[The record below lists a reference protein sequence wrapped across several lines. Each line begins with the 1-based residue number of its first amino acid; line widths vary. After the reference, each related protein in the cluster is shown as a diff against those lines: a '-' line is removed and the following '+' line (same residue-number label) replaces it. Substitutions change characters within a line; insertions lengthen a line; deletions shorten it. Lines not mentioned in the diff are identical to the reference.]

1 MDLYISHDKSKRLNI
16 YLFGLFFYTSIRIKE
31 RVVNLMIKFGKGVV
45 KHRVLILIVAF
56 ALLIPSG
63 ISFINTRI
71 NFDILSYLPSQI
83 ETMKG
88 QDIMVD
94 EFGTGALSFVILEDM
109 KDQDIETLADDIED
123 LRVLRMSSGTEQ
135 SLIPHCQERQFRMRC
150 TTHLT
155 TRMQTVSSCS
165 SPTVIQWVR
174 MRQWKPSTRW
184 IRW

>member
-1 MDLYISHDKSKRLNI
+1 MCSYKYENAVKKVSEIKYNIIYVSYRIYKLMDLYISHDKSKRLNI

-45 KHRVLILIVAF
+45 KYRVLILIVAF

-94 EFGTGALSFVILEDM
+94 EFGTGAQLSYPTSRLLSF
-109 KDQDIETLADDIED
+109 
-123 LRVLRMSSGTEQ
+123 
-135 SLIPHCQERQFRMRC
+135 
-150 TTHLT
+150 
-155 TRMQTVSSCS
+155 
-165 SPTVIQWVR
+165 SPLGSFAKT
-174 MRQWKPSTRW
+174 
-184 IRW
+184 